1 MNEPAGMWLR
11 VSSTGQDETSQKPD
25 DEKWI
30 ESHRYNLTRT
40 YTVHGKSAFK
50 GNRQFD
56 EAWAR
61 VITDMANGVISVLVV
76 WKQDRIDRKLN
87 TFRML
92 EQAVKAGGRVEFVT
106 QPHLNDLTTMGGR
119 IALKVQEEI
128 AYAESKDKSDRVRI
142 KQAALRKA
150 KSLVG
155 RPPFGYRV
163 AVAGTG
169 KTIVPTPE
177 GIKYVPEIFRRAA
190 DGETLM
196 SVAKWLDSEGV
207 KPLIWKAWI
216 KKNAEKRGSEPKWSP
231 KSIAQIIRRPTY
243 VGERQDASGIT
254 ELEVK
259 PLVDAKLWMDANK
272 RLDAAPA
279 TGKRGPSVH
288 EQSLLT
294 GAFECARCG
303 APMYRVYCGRGSW
316 RKPYYRC
323 HGKLPQP
330 KGCGMLVSAQ
340 LADAEIDE
348 MMASNLNFVRTTKF
362 IPGDN
367 HDAEI
372 AQIDRELL
380 RLPAK
385 LLPYKEEDAER
396 ARLRAE
402 RDRLASL
409 PATDDR
415 YEFPILIEN
424 GEPVTYASKW
434 QASDI
439 DGQRAMLREN
449 RITFR
454 WDEGDGIR
462 FPRFLMVPITYDAA
476 KEASE

>member
-11 VSSTGQDETSQKPD
+11 VSSTGQDETSQIPD
-25 DEKWI
+25 NEKWI
-30 ESHRYNLTRT
+30 ESHRYNLART

-50 GNRQFD
+50 GNRKFD
-56 EAWAR
+56 EAWTQ
-61 VITDMANGVISVLVV
+61 VITDMANGVIRVLVV
-76 WKQDRIDRKLN
+76 WKTDRIDRKLN

-92 EQAVKAGGRVEFVT
+92 EQAVKADGRVEFVT

-128 AYAESKDKSDRVRI
+128 AYAESKDKSDRIRA
-142 KQAALRKA
+142 KQSDLRRNGK
-150 KSLVG
+150 LVG
-155 RPPFGYRV
+155 RPPFGF
-163 AVAGTG
+163 AVEGSRYD
-169 KTIVPTPE
+169 KTLVPTPE
-177 GIKYVPEIFRRAA
+177 GIKYVPEIFQRVA
-190 DGETLM
+190 DGQTLM

-216 KKNAEKRGSEPKWSP
+216 KKDAEKRGPVPVWSP
-231 KSIAQIIRRPTY
+231 KSIAQIIRRSTY
-243 VGERQDASGIT
+243 IGERQDANGMT

-259 PLVDAKLWMDANK
+259 PLVDAKLWADANK

-323 HGKLPQP
+323 HGKPPQP

-340 LADAEIDE
+340 LADAAIDE
-348 MMASNLNFVRTTKF
+348 MMASDLNFVRTTKF

-367 HDAEI
+367 HDADI
-372 AQIDRELL
+372 AKVDRELL
-380 RLPAK
+380 KLPARR
-385 LLPYKEEDAER
+385 LPYKQEDAER

-402 RDRLASL
+402 RDNLELL
-409 PATDDR
+409 PTTDDR
-415 YEFPILIEN
+415 YEFPILIDN
-424 GEPVTYASKW
+424 GEPVTYANKW
-434 QASDI
+434 QGSDI
-439 DGQRAMLREN
+439 NGKRAMLREN

-454 WDEGDGIR
+454 WDEVDRVR
-462 FPRFLMVPITYDAA
+462 FPRFLTVPKTY
-476 KEASE
+476 KEAN